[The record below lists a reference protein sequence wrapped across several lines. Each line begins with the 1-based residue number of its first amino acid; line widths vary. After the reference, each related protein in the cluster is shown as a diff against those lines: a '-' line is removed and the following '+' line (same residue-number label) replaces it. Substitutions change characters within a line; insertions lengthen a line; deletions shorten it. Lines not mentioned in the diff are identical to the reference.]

1 MSTYRHITD
10 LVKQNSL
17 KYVIGVLLLTAIAGL
32 RLIAPWIIGVLIDQ
46 IVAKTLTLDFTISM
60 MLLIFGVE
68 VIIFIFRFFWR
79 KLIAGSARY
88 IETALREKLFIQ
100 LEKLGANFYI
110 ENKTGDLMARATN
123 DLKAVRRALGMGVV
137 MITDAIVITLMTIG
151 IMAYKISPNLTF
163 YALIPLPIMALII
176 TIFGP
181 VVQRRF
187 KRVNEA
193 FSNLSE
199 RVRET
204 FSGIR
209 IIKTFVREDAFVEQF
224 NIENQ
229 NMLKRNL
236 QLVHIFGLFFPLIQ
250 FVAASTLAI
259 AIYFGGSS
267 VLQGQLSLGEFVSFI
282 TYLALLTWP
291 FMAIGWVIN
300 VLQHGIASLKRINQ
314 ILDAEPAINDTES
327 NSEITRLYGDIE
339 FRNLSFCYPK
349 QVIPTLKHISF
360 SIKRGQKLAIVGAT
374 GSGKTTIANLLLRLY
389 NAPRGTIFIDGQD
402 IRHIPLE
409 SLRQHIGYVPQNSFL
424 FSQTIRQNIAIT
436 DPETKDK
443 KIARYAKIAAIN
455 SEIEAMPEGYDT
467 MLGERGVNLSG
478 GQKQRIAI
486 ARALIKNPDMII
498 LDDALSAVDSKTEE
512 IILNH
517 LKEELKDKTSIII
530 THRLSSISDADVIVV
545 LKNGH
550 IAQIGDQQS
559 LMQED
564 GYYRETFLKQQLEMR
579 IAHYGTEVQDER

>member
-1 MSTYRHITD
+1 MDTYRHITD
-10 LVKQNSL
+10 LIKQNSW
-17 KYVIGVLLLTAIAGL
+17 KYVVGILLLTAIAGL
-32 RLIAPWIIGVLIDQ
+32 RLIAPWIIGLLIDQ
-46 IVAKTLTLDFTISM
+46 IVAKTLTFDYTISM
-60 MLLIFGVE
+60 LAIIFGVE
-68 VIIFIFRFFWR
+68 VIIFTFRFFWR

-88 IETALREKLFIQ
+88 VETSLREKLFIQ

-110 ENKTGDLMARATN
+110 DNKTGDLMARATN
-123 DLKAVRRALGMGVV
+123 DLKAIRRALGMGVV
-137 MITDAIVITLMTIG
+137 MMTDAIVITFMTIG
-151 IMAYKISPNLTF
+151 IMAYKISPDLTF

-176 TIFGP
+176 TVVGP
-181 VVQRRF
+181 IVQRRF
-187 KRVNEA
+187 RRVNEA
-193 FSNLSE
+193 FSKLSE

-209 IIKTFVREDAFVEQF
+209 IIKTFVREDAFVDQF

-229 NMLKRNL
+229 NMLNRNL

-250 FVAASTLAI
+250 FVASSTLAI
-259 AIYFGGSS
+259 AVYYGGSS

-314 ILDAEPAINDTES
+314 ILNAVPAINDAES
-327 NSEITRLYGDIE
+327 NSEITRIYGDVA
-339 FRNLSFCYPK
+339 FKNLSFCYPK
-349 QVIPTLKHISF
+349 EVIPTLKHISF
-360 SIKRGQKLAIVGAT
+360 SIKRGQKLAIIGPTGA
-374 GSGKTTIANLLLRLY
+374 GKTTIANLLLKIY

-402 IRHIPLE
+402 IRQIPTQI
-409 SLRQHIGYVPQNSFL
+409 LRQHIGYVPQNNFL
-424 FSQTIRQNIAIT
+424 FSQTIRENIAIS

-443 KIARYAKIAAIN
+443 KIARYAKIAGISA
-455 SEIEAMPEGYDT
+455 EIEDMAEGYET

-478 GQKQRIAI
+478 GQKQRISI

-512 IILNH
+512 LILNH

-530 THRLSSISDADVIVV
+530 THRLSSICDADVIVV

-550 IAQIGDQQS
+550 ITQIGNHES
-559 LMQED
+559 LIEED
-564 GYYRETFLKQQLEMR
+564 GYYRETFLKQQLETR
-579 IAHYGTEVQDER
+579 IVHYTTEAQYGQ

>member
-209 IIKTFVREDAFVEQF
+209 IIKTFVRFPADSIRRRFDLGNRHLLWRQQRLTRSAF
-224 NIENQ
+224 
-229 NMLKRNL
+229 
-236 QLVHIFGLFFPLIQ
+236 
-250 FVAASTLAI
+250 
-259 AIYFGGSS
+259 
-267 VLQGQLSLGEFVSFI
+267 
-282 TYLALLTWP
+282 TW
-291 FMAIGWVIN
+291 
-300 VLQHGIASLKRINQ
+300 
-314 ILDAEPAINDTES
+314 
-327 NSEITRLYGDIE
+327 
-339 FRNLSFCYPK
+339 
-349 QVIPTLKHISF
+349 
-360 SIKRGQKLAIVGAT
+360 
-374 GSGKTTIANLLLRLY
+374 
-389 NAPRGTIFIDGQD
+389 
-402 IRHIPLE
+402 
-409 SLRQHIGYVPQNSFL
+409 
-424 FSQTIRQNIAIT
+424 
-436 DPETKDK
+436 
-443 KIARYAKIAAIN
+443 
-455 SEIEAMPEGYDT
+455 
-467 MLGERGVNLSG
+467 
-478 GQKQRIAI
+478 
-486 ARALIKNPDMII
+486 
-498 LDDALSAVDSKTEE
+498 
-512 IILNH
+512 
-517 LKEELKDKTSIII
+517 
-530 THRLSSISDADVIVV
+530 
-545 LKNGH
+545 
-550 IAQIGDQQS
+550 
-559 LMQED
+559 
-564 GYYRETFLKQQLEMR
+564 
-579 IAHYGTEVQDER
+579 

>member
-1 MSTYRHITD
+1 M
-10 LVKQNSL
+10 
-17 KYVIGVLLLTAIAGL
+17 
-32 RLIAPWIIGVLIDQ
+32 
-46 IVAKTLTLDFTISM
+46 
-60 MLLIFGVE
+60 
-68 VIIFIFRFFWR
+68 
-79 KLIAGSARY
+79 
-88 IETALREKLFIQ
+88 
-100 LEKLGANFYI
+100 
-110 ENKTGDLMARATN
+110 
-123 DLKAVRRALGMGVV
+123 
-137 MITDAIVITLMTIG
+137 
-151 IMAYKISPNLTF
+151 
-163 YALIPLPIMALII
+163 
-176 TIFGP
+176 
-181 VVQRRF
+181 
-187 KRVNEA
+187 
-193 FSNLSE
+193 
-199 RVRET
+199 
-204 FSGIR
+204 
-209 IIKTFVREDAFVEQF
+209 
-224 NIENQ
+224 
-229 NMLKRNL
+229 
-236 QLVHIFGLFFPLIQ
+236 
-250 FVAASTLAI
+250 AI

-267 VLQGQLSLGEFVSFI
+267 VLHGQLSLGEFVSFI

-436 DPETKDK
+436 APETKDK

-550 IAQIGDQQS
+550 ISQIGDQQS